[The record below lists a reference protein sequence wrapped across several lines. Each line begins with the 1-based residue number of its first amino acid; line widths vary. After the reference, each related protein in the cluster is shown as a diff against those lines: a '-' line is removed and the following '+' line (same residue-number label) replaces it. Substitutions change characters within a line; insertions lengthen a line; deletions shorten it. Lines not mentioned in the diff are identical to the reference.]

1 LSYGKTQPSNPPI
14 LKVLENYLNDSRT
27 WCEMLLVLEPGFIGG
42 IELAKKASNSK
53 NSEIDLWNRI
63 KGKHSQ
69 NQGVQTDDG

>member
-1 LSYGKTQPSNPPI
+1 
-14 LKVLENYLNDSRT
+14 
-27 WCEMLLVLEPGFIGG
+27 MLLVLEPGFIGG